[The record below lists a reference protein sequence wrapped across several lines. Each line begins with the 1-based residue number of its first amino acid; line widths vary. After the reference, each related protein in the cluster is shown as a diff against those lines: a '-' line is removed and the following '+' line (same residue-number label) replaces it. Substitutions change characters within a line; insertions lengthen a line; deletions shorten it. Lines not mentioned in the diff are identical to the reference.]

1 MKPQLSQLEK
11 LEQATA
17 SARAATREAREAHK
31 DLRACM
37 HEFEELIVLKAT
49 ELIKSEMR
57 FGMENVT
64 RQINMNT
71 DAGIRATINR
81 FEMCTSVLQEICEG
95 LAKSQLLEE
104 LATVLQLTKLVEV
117 GHAETLV
124 RVMRSAAA
132 TAHQKMM
139 ESETR
144 TTLNGIPI
152 ATRFPGKL

>member
-1 MKPQLSQLEK
+1 MTKQLSELEK
-11 LEQATA
+11 LEQATI
-17 SARAATREAREAHK
+17 SARKVIREAREAHK

-37 HEFEELIVLKAT
+37 REFEELIVQKAND
-49 ELIKSEMR
+49 LIASEMR
-57 FGMENVT
+57 LGMEMVT
-64 RQINMNT
+64 RQINLNT
-71 DAGIRATINR
+71 DAAIRATINR
-81 FEMCTSVLQEICEG
+81 FDVCTSVLQEICEG

-117 GHAETLV
+117 GHAESIV
-124 RVMRSAAA
+124 RVMRSASA